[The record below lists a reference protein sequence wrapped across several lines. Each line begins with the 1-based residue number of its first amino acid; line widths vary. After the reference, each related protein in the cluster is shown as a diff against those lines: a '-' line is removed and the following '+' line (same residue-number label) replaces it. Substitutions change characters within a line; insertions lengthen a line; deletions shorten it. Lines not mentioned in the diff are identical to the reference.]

1 MLLRTEIILLP
12 LTLRMSAVLILFHS
26 HESHVQQNG
35 NLSGIAKRANRM
47 KAWGAKIKVERHR
60 K

>member
-1 MLLRTEIILLP
+1 
-12 LTLRMSAVLILFHS
+12 MSAVLILFHS

-35 NLSGIAKRANRM
+35 NPSGIDKRANRM